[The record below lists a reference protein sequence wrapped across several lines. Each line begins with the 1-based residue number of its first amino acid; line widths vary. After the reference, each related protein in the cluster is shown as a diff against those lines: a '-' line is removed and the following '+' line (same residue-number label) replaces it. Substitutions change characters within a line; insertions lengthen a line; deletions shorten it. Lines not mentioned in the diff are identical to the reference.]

1 MKPTIYQKAKH
12 GAAIAGSIFIAP
24 AMIFAAAVTSI
35 AVATAVT
42 TGAYALALHE
52 RRRDQWP
59 SPVLP
64 TTTPAPAGWLLCTVA
79 LMQDCETLGA
89 FRVGEVAYQ
98 CEQQGRGW

>member
-52 RRRDQWP
+52 RRRDQ
-59 SPVLP
+59 
-64 TTTPAPAGWLLCTVA
+64 
-79 LMQDCETLGA
+79 
-89 FRVGEVAYQ
+89 
-98 CEQQGRGW
+98 